1 MDADRIIEDYENV
14 LSTFGR
20 VVDFDIS
27 ALDRL
32 DVPVTSCSMIESS
45 GGVDRFTAQANGYG
59 GRPEIARLGGLGELA
74 EGVLMGHAV
83 PALLEGRDP
92 GFPA

>member
-1 MDADRIIEDYENV
+1 MDAGRIIEDYENV

-32 DVPVTSCSMIESS
+32 GVPVTSCSMIESS

-59 GRPEIARLGGLGELA
+59 APARDRPVGWPR
-74 EGVLMGHAV
+74 
-83 PALLEGRDP
+83 
-92 GFPA
+92 